1 VTSNRADVRD
11 FLAARRARLRPEQV
25 GLPAGNRRRVTG
37 LRREEV
43 AILAGVSAEWYT
55 RLEKGHI
62 TGVSEDVL
70 ASVSRALR
78 LDEDEQTYLL
88 DLARAA
94 RSSAAH
100 AGCRQWREAAL
111 PEQVQWMLDAM
122 TMAAAVVTN
131 GRWDVLAS
139 NALGRALY
147 GSALSSGNLARYH
160 FTDPGAHDFYA
171 DWGSAATIVVALLR
185 PEAGRNP
192 CDLDLRDL
200 VDELSTASPDFRTR
214 WAAHDILL
222 HNHGTK
228 SFRHPDV
235 GTIELAYHSMEL
247 PTVSDGSAFLTTY
260 TAAPGSASEEKFK
273 VLASWKADGVGKE
286 WALDQ

>member
-43 AILAGVSAEWYT
+43 AILAGVSVEWYT

-62 TGVSEDVL
+62 AGVSEDVL
-70 ASVSRALR
+70 ESVSRALR
-78 LDEDEQTYLL
+78 LDADERTYLF

-94 RSSAAH
+94 RSSAAP
-100 AGCRQWREAAL
+100 AGCRQWREEAPA
-111 PEQVQWMLDAM
+111 EEVQWMLDAM

-147 GSALSSGNLARYH
+147 APMLNSGNVARYH
-160 FTDPGAHDFYA
+160 FMYSGAHAFYA
-171 DWGSAATIVVALLR
+171 DWESAATIVVALLR
-185 PEAGRNP
+185 AEAGRHP

-200 VDELSTASPDFRTR
+200 VDELSTASADFRTR

-222 HNHGTK
+222 HNRGTK

-247 PTVSDGSAFLTTY
+247 PTTSDGSQLLTTY
-260 TAAPGSASEEKFK
+260 TAAPGSASEEKLK
-273 VLASWKADGVGKE
+273 LLASWKAE
-286 WALDQ
+286 ARRL

>member
-1 VTSNRADVRD
+1 
-11 FLAARRARLRPEQV
+11 V
-25 GLPAGNRRRVTG
+25 GLPAGNRRRVVG

-43 AILAGVSAEWYT
+43 AILAGVSVEWYT

-62 TGVSEDVL
+62 VGVSDDVL
-70 ASVSRALR
+70 ESVSRALR
-78 LDEDEQTYLL
+78 LDEDERTYLFE
-88 DLARAA
+88 LARAA
-94 RSSAAH
+94 RSAAAR

-147 GSALSSGNLARYH
+147 APMLGSSNLARYH
-160 FTDPGAHDFYA
+160 FMDPGARDFYA
-171 DWGSAATIVVALLR
+171 DWDSAAAIVVALLR
-185 PEAGRNP
+185 AEAGRNP
-192 CDLDLRDL
+192 CDLGLRDL
-200 VDELSTASPDFRTR
+200 VDELSSANHDFRTR

-222 HNHGTK
+222 HNRGTK

-235 GTIELAYHSMEL
+235 GMIELAYHSMEL
-247 PTVSDGSAFLTTY
+247 PTVSDGSHLLTTY
-260 TAAPGSASEEKFK
+260 TAAPGSPSEEKLK
-273 VLASWKADGVGKE
+273 VLASWKAEARGFK
-286 WALDQ
+286 